1 MGDATGQVMGSCS
14 LGVKRSPGHRGV
26 LCWSSLE
33 KWPLL
38 FPRAR
43 RVGEEVA
50 AGVARA
56 LTRPLPSSCNLTCPP
71 GRYGANCAEACSC
84 HDGAC
89 DPLTGACH
97 MGECQR
103 ARVGAPGSAA
113 GLTPGLSQPV
123 LSCRG
128 QPADG
133 GHRGRS
139 PPGAAAHPPALPAL
153 LLLRLPQE
161 GRSPRVSA
169 GAGRALAGLCHEA

>member
-1 MGDATGQVMGSCS
+1 MGSCS
-14 LGVKRSPGHRGV
+14 RGLRGPQGAGG

-43 RVGEEVA
+43 RVWEEAA

-97 MGECQR
+97 MGECRGHGSGRQAPPQGVTGAELGACVLQR
-103 ARVGAPGSAA
+103 PTSGWG
-113 GLTPGLSQPV
+113 
-123 LSCRG
+123 
-128 QPADG
+128 
-133 GHRGRS
+133 
-139 PPGAAAHPPALPAL
+139 
-153 LLLRLPQE
+153 
-161 GRSPRVSA
+161 
-169 GAGRALAGLCHEA
+169 